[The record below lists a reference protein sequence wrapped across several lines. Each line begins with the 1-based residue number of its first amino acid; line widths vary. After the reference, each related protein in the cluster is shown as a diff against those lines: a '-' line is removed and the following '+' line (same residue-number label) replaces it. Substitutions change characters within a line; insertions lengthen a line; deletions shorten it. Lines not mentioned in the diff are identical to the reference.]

1 MLNKKGQSTLDYLIT
16 FAVVVGAL
24 LYCAQTFLQPRVKDS
39 MDKATKKMVDQV
51 DKINFGGN

>member
-1 MLNKKGQSTLDYLIT
+1 MLSKKGQSTIDYLIM

-24 LYCAQTFLQPRVKDS
+24 LFCAQTYLQPRVKDS
-39 MDKATKKMVDQV
+39 MDKATQKMVDQV